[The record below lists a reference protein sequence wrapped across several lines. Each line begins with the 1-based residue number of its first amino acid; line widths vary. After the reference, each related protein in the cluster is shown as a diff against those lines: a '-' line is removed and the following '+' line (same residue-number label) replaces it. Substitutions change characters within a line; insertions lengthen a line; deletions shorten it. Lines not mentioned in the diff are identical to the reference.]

1 MKPLL
6 QKIAH
11 CQECSNHL
19 EFGPR
24 PVLTAH
30 KESKIVII
38 GQAPGAAVHKSGIPW
53 DDKSGKNLRDWLNI
67 DNETFYNP
75 KKIALIPMGFCYP
88 GKGKSGDLPPRK
100 ECAPLW
106 HNPVLSQMN
115 EVELVILIG
124 KYAQDYYLG
133 KSAQKNL
140 TETVR
145 NFKQYLPKYFVLP
158 HPSPRNNIWK
168 AKNEWFEKEVLPEL
182 KYVVEGIL

>member
-75 KKIALIPMGFCYP
+75 KKRSLITMSFKSTRKRPKPLIRTKAL
-88 GKGKSGDLPPRK
+88 LRRK
-100 ECAPLW
+100 RERISRL
-106 HNPVLSQMN
+106 
-115 EVELVILIG
+115 
-124 KYAQDYYLG
+124 
-133 KSAQKNL
+133 QKRTGSSWTRSFN
-140 TETVR
+140 
-145 NFKQYLPKYFVLP
+145 
-158 HPSPRNNIWK
+158 
-168 AKNEWFEKEVLPEL
+168 
-182 KYVVEGIL
+182 